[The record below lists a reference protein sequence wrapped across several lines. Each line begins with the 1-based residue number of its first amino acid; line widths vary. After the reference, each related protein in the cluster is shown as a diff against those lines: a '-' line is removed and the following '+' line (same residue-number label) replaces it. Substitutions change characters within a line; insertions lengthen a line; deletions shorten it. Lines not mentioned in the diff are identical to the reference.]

1 MVNLP
6 KQHLYSNIY
15 TASAS
20 HEFVLKYNLAI
31 DKIKRM
37 GVGVI
42 VKDYECKVLAVMGT
56 SRMHAYH

>member
-1 MVNLP
+1 
-6 KQHLYSNIY
+6 LYSKIY

-20 HEFVLKYNLAI
+20 HEFVFKYNLAI

-42 VKDYECKVLAVMGT
+42 VRDHEG
-56 SRMHAYH
+56 